1 MGLKPNGSR
10 LKYEGEVGK
19 SIESTFNKFEGE
31 GKKREKRREGK
42 REKDTESY
50 GSKRILLG
58 KEGLNSG
65 G

>member
-19 SIESTFNKFEGE
+19 SIEYTFNNFECE

-42 REKDTESY
+42 REKDTES
-50 GSKRILLG
+50 
-58 KEGLNSG
+58 
-65 G
+65 

>member
-31 GKKREKRREGK
+31 GKKREKGRGRERKILRVRGA
-42 REKDTESY
+42 REY
-50 GSKRILLG
+50 F
-58 KEGLNSG
+58 
-65 G
+65 